1 MINND
6 MSNTFATIT
15 SIDFSAI
22 IAEATAYIQQ
32 NNTAK
37 DTSTSHFIGK
47 ATDIAAANVIPSIVS
62 TFANTSISPSGVSL
76 MVINTTSSTS
86 SSVIPDDHPWM
97 KYERSVMTR
106 DGEHRSNYF
115 PWPHDQIYLPILN
128 YEGMSFEIFDPK
140 PNSGN
145 TADTT
150 ISAEQPI
157 IIAANNIS
165 VPIPLSDGSSSYI
178 LQIIA
183 PSDNSALFS

>member
-1 MINND
+1 

-140 PNSGN
+140 PNGGN
-145 TADTT
+145 TA

-157 IIAANNIS
+157 IIAANNVS